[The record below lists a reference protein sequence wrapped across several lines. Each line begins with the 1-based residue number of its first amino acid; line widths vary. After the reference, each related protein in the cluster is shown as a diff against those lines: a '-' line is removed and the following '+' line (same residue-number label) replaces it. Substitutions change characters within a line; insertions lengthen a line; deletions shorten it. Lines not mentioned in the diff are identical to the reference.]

1 MSVDD
6 AAVVQEA
13 QRIGALIPA
22 NPTKVVELDPSN
34 NEPAATY
41 TLGDDGVVTSSFP
54 EDDALVRGAYS
65 VFDIVDGKI
74 IPDERMVMPN
84 EGARFLRALFL
95 SQFTTASRIV
105 FEIS

>member
-1 MSVDD
+1 M
-6 AAVVQEA
+6 
-13 QRIGALIPA
+13 L
-22 NPTKVVELDPSN
+22 
-34 NEPAATY
+34 
-41 TLGDDGVVTSSFP
+41 
-54 EDDALVRGAYS
+54 RGAYS